1 VAEVPRGR
9 VLAGAVLIGLV
20 WSAAACAQAPADAA
34 RGIRRTELQRFDVPG
49 SPFEAV
55 IGLVEVPPGLSI
67 GRHAHPGIEAGYM
80 LDGEAT
86 VSLDGEPDRVLK
98 AGDAY
103 RIPYGAVHDVRS
115 GPGGARS
122 VAVFVVEKGKPLATP
137 AR

>member
-1 VAEVPRGR
+1 VPRASA
-9 VLAGAVLIGLV
+9 LAGAILIGLAWPGV
-20 WSAAACAQAPADAA
+20 ACAQAPADAA

-49 SPFEAV
+49 SPYEAV
-55 IGLVEVPPGLSI
+55 IGLIEVPPGLSI
-67 GRHAHPGIEAGYM
+67 GRHAHPGIESGYM

-86 VSLDGEPDRVLK
+86 LALDGEPDRLLK

-122 VAVFVVEKGKPLATP
+122 VAVFVVEKEKPLASP